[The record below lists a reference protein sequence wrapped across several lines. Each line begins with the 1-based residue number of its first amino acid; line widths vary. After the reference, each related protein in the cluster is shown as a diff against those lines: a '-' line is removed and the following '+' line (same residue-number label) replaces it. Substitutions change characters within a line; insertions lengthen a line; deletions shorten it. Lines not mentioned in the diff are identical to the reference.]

1 MKNPSHQVNV
11 VRIETIL
18 PHVNADKL
26 ELIHIGGFQ
35 AVSQKG
41 TFKVGDLAL
50 YIQPDSVVPQTEPF
64 KFIWEPYL
72 GIDGIV
78 PEKRRRIKAK
88 KLRGEWSEGLL
99 MPISDFS
106 GGLVHEPKLCY
117 GWLKEGDDV
126 SDSLGIT
133 HYNPP
138 SGDGGQSGAAPKRK
152 YPKTI
157 KGWFFYILW
166 KLGIGKRAGSKA
178 IEGLDLGLPE
188 YDIQNYKKFIRAF
201 ILGEQVIATEKIH
214 GQNFRAVYMDGEMFV
229 GSHYQWKHKDSKC
242 SFRKVLEVQP
252 WIEEFCKA
260 HPGYAIYGELVPTQ
274 DGFNYG
280 QTELDVL
287 VFDVLT
293 PEGKWDDTYK
303 QELFYHW
310 VPTLYEGPFDLDKI
324 LPLVDGKTMMG
335 VGRGNG
341 DPHIREGI
349 VLKPR
354 TERTVRGL
362 GRLAL
367 KMVSN
372 EYLSKS

>member
-11 VRIETIL
+11 VRIENIL
-18 PHVNADKL
+18 VHTNADSL
-26 ELIHIGGFQ
+26 ELIHIDGYQ
-35 AVSQKG
+35 AVSRKG
-41 TFKVGDLAL
+41 TFKVGDLAI

-64 KFIWEPYL
+64 KFIWETHVGL
-72 GIDGIV
+72 DGLV

-99 MPISDFS
+99 LPLSDFFGES
-106 GGLVHEPKLCY
+106 ASQFAADYCV
-117 GWLKEGDDV
+117 GDDV
-126 SDSLGIT
+126 SDLLNIT

-138 SGDGGQSGAAPKRK
+138 SGDNGGQSGAAPKCK
-152 YPKTI
+152 YPKTL
-157 KGWFFYILW
+157 KGWFFFLLH
-166 KLGIGKRAGSKA
+166 KFIGRKDKFV
-178 IEGLDLGLPE
+178 EELDLGLPE

-242 SFRKVLEVQP
+242 NFRKVLTLQP

-260 HPGYAIYGELVPTQ
+260 HPGFAIYGEMIPTQ
-274 DGFNYG
+274 DGFSYG
-280 QTELDVL
+280 RTELDVL
-287 VFDVLT
+287 VFDVRT
-293 PEGKWDDTYK
+293 PEGQWDDTYK

-310 VPTLYEGPFDLDKI
+310 VPSLYEGPFNLDKI
-324 LPLVDGKTMMG
+324 LPLVDGPTIASKG
-335 VGRGNG
+335 LVKSN
-341 DPHIREGI
+341 IREGI
-349 VLKPR
+349 VLKPG
-354 TERTVRGL
+354 TERSVRGL

-372 EYLSKS
+372 EYLAKS